1 MKDNQFELAVDAKL
15 ENLSVIA
22 DFIATTMTKLGA
34 EEGIYE
40 IQLAV
45 DEACT
50 NIVKYAYSHEGGVIT
65 ITCELQ
71 DSDLVTTIKDK
82 GRPFSPNSVPL
93 PDLETSVEER
103 RIGGLGIYLM
113 RELMDEV
120 SYEFDA
126 EKGNT
131 LTMRKTLTETGRQ
144 PR

>member
-1 MKDNQFELAVDAKL
+1 MKDKQCELAVNAKL

-40 IQLAV
+40 VQLAV

-50 NIVKYAYSHEGGVIT
+50 NIVKYAYAHTGGTIA

-71 DSDLVTTIKDK
+71 GSDFVTVIRDK

-93 PDLETSVEER
+93 PDLETKVEER
-103 RIGGLGIYLM
+103 GIGGLGIYLM
-113 RELMDEV
+113 REVMDEV
-120 SYEFDA
+120 SYGFDA
-126 EKGNT
+126 EEGNT
-131 LTMRKTLTETGRQ
+131 LTMRKTLTETGQ
-144 PR
+144 